1 MNRSTFKLIAMTALL
16 AGGLVVATQ
25 ATSSLLARPTAVAVV
40 NIEDVVAS
48 LTEKQQLDAE
58 MKTKRDSLAAEQQTR
73 QKQIEKLE
81 FDLNALRVGTPA
93 YEAKQEQLQR
103 AVLEL
108 QVWIRFEQ
116 QKVGR
121 ELGLQTER
129 LYKKILTACQNVGKD
144 NGYDLVLFEESE
156 VDINNTENP
165 QQLQMLIQL
174 RKVLYANPQ
183 IDLTDQIIQRMNNEY
198 ENAR

>member
-1 MNRSTFKLIAMTALL
+1 MKRQTVKIVIMSALL
-16 AGGLVVATQ
+16 AAGLIVTTQ
-25 ATSSLLARPTAVAVV
+25 ATSNLLARPTAVGVV
-40 NIEDVVAS
+40 NIEEVVAA

-58 MKTKRDSLAAEQQTR
+58 MKTKRDSLAAEQATR

-93 YEAKQEQLQR
+93 YEAKQAQLQK

-116 QKVGR
+116 QKAGR
-121 ELGLQTER
+121 ELGLQTQR
-129 LYKKILTACQNVGKD
+129 LYEKILTACGNVGRD
-144 NGYDLVLFEESE
+144 NGYDLVLFRESTVE
-156 VDINNTENP
+156 PNFENP
-165 QQLQMLIQL
+165 QQLQAMIQL

-183 IDLTDQIIQRMNNEY
+183 IDLTDQVIQRMNNEY
-198 ENAR
+198 ENAN

>member
-1 MNRSTFKLIAMTALL
+1 MNRQTLKFLAMSAL
-16 AGGLVVATQ
+16 LVVALVVTTQ
-25 ATSSLLARPTAVAVV
+25 ATSNLLARPTAVGVV
-40 NIEDVVAS
+40 NIEEVVAS

-58 MKTKRDSLAAEQQTR
+58 MKTKRDSLAAEQATR

-93 YEAKQEQLQR
+93 YEAKQEQLQK

-116 QKVGR
+116 QKAGR

-129 LYKKILTACQNVGKD
+129 LYKKILTACERVGVD
-144 NGYDLVLFEESE
+144 NGYDLVLFRESD
-156 VDINNTENP
+156 VDASFENP
-165 QQLQMLIQL
+165 QQLQALIQL
-174 RKVLYANPQ
+174 RKVLYASDQ
-183 IDLTDQIIQRMNNEY
+183 IDLTDQVIQRMNNEY
-198 ENAR
+198 ENAN